1 LNRQNDLHGG
11 ANFALNANLALN
23 WRVLG
28 LLNLYRVLVPL
39 VLLGLYFLGGPRGL
53 AVESPQLFFYA
64 VGFYLCFGLLSVI
77 LVRRRLASA
86 ELQTVVQATVDIT
99 VLMLVLHASGGV
111 SGGLG
116 LLLLVPVGSLA
127 FLLPPRSAL
136 FLAAVTIIA
145 VLAHTIWQQLTGRT
159 DISAYATSGL
169 LGVVLFTIAAAASFV
184 AVTMRQSED
193 LVRQKDVDLANM
205 AELSQYIVQ
214 HLRESLLVVDGGDRI
229 RLINESAA
237 EILGDEHAV
246 PGALVGEVSPRLLY
260 SLTTWRHNESLT
272 TWRANERPDSSPSSF
287 VAADGARLIQP
298 HFAPLS
304 GLAPGPTLIFLE
316 DTSLMAERVQQSK
329 LAALG
334 RLSASIAHE
343 IRNPVGA
350 MSHAGQLLAES
361 PRIGANERRLT
372 DIIRNNSERVSTI
385 INNVLQLSRREP
397 TKPTRLNLGDWLDDF
412 LREFCETMQVPATRI
427 GIHEEAEDLEVRFD
441 PSHLHQVVW
450 NLCDNAIK
458 YGEARDGIAVEI
470 KLARLNPSGR
480 PYLEVADRG
489 PGIEKQSADR
499 IFEPF
504 FTGRKGGTGLGL
516 FIARELCQLN
526 RAILLYEARS
536 GEPTRSIEAARIFEP
551 LRTGANPVLVGEPSR
566 IGETSRGGD
575 TSRGDVS
582 LSAKPSLNDVP
593 RSPDGSIF
601 RIVFSDPQRWE
612 E

>member
-1 LNRQNDLHGG
+1 MNPQFDRNSGSK
-11 ANFALNANLALN
+11 LALD

-28 LLNLYRVLVPL
+28 ILNLYRVLVPL
-39 VLLGLYFLGGPRGL
+39 VLVSLYSLGGGRGL
-53 AVESPQLFFYA
+53 TVDSPRLFFSA
-64 VGFYLCFGLLSVI
+64 AAFYLIFGLFSVI
-77 LVRRRLASA
+77 LVRNRLGSA
-86 ELQTVVQATVDIT
+86 YLQTILQATLDIV
-99 VLMLVLHASGGV
+99 VLMLLLHACGGV
-111 SGGLG
+111 AGGLG

-145 VLAHTIWQQLTGRT
+145 LLAHTIWQQVTGHA
-159 DISAYATSGL
+159 DINAYATAGL
-169 LGVVLFTIAAAASFV
+169 LGIVLFTIAAAASFV
-184 AVTMRQSED
+184 ATSMQQSD
-193 LVRQKDVDLANM
+193 ALVRQKDLDLANL

-214 HLRESLLVVDGGDRI
+214 HLRESLLVVDAADKI

-260 SLTTWRHNESLT
+260 SLSTWRHS
-272 TWRANERPDSSPSSF
+272 EREQGPPSSF

-298 HFAPLS
+298 HFAPLG
-304 GLAPGPTLIFLE
+304 GLEPGPTLIFLE

-361 PRIGANERRLT
+361 PVMGTEERRLT
-372 DIIRNNSERVSTI
+372 DIIRSNSERVSTI
-385 INNVLQLSRREP
+385 INNVLQLSRREA
-397 TKPTRLNLGDWLDDF
+397 TKPTRLMLGDWLEDF
-412 LREFCETMQVPATRI
+412 LDEFCETMQVPMARLAVR
-427 GIHEEAEDLEVRFD
+427 EDARDLEVRID

-450 NLCDNAIK
+450 NLCDNAMK
-458 YGEARDGIAVEI
+458 YGEARDGISLEI
-470 KLARLNPSGR
+470 RLSRLNPSNR
-480 PYLEVADRG
+480 PYLEIADRG
-489 PGIEKQSADR
+489 PGIEARAADR

-526 RAILLYEARS
+526 RAVLLYE
-536 GEPTRSIEAARIFEP
+536 P
-551 LRTGANPVLVGEPSR
+551 
-566 IGETSRGGD
+566 RGG
-575 TSRGDVS
+575 
-582 LSAKPSLNDVP
+582 
-593 RSPDGSIF
+593 DGSIF

>member
-1 LNRQNDLHGG
+1 MNGNSLNQSLDPSNG
-11 ANFALNANLALN
+11 AHLALN

-28 LLNLYRVLVPL
+28 LLNLYRILVPL
-39 VLLGLYFLGGPRGL
+39 VLLGLYSLGGVRGL
-53 AVESPQLFFYA
+53 AVASPQLLFTA
-64 VGFYLCFGLLSVI
+64 AGFYLCFGLFSVI
-77 LVRRRLASA
+77 LVRRRVATA
-86 ELQTVVQATVDIT
+86 HFQTIVQATVDIT
-99 VLMLVLHASGGV
+99 VLMVVLHACGGV
-111 SGGLG
+111 AGGLG

-136 FLAAVTIIA
+136 FLAAVAIIA
-145 VLAHTIWQQLTGRT
+145 VLVHTIWQQLTGT
-159 DISAYATSGL
+159 ADITAYATAGL
-169 LGVVLFTIAAAASFV
+169 LGIVLFTIAAAASFV
-184 AVTMRQSED
+184 ASSMRQSED
-193 LVRQKDVDLANM
+193 LVRQRDLDLANL

-214 HLRESLLVVDGGDRI
+214 HLRESLLVVDAADRV

-237 EILGDEHAV
+237 EILGDDHAI

-260 SLTTWRHNESLT
+260 SLTTWRRS
-272 TWRANERPDSSPSSF
+272 ERGMEAPSNF

-298 HFAPLS
+298 HFAPLGGTS
-304 GLAPGPTLIFLE
+304 PGPTLIFLE

-361 PRIGANERRLT
+361 PSIGADERRLT
-372 DIIRNNSERVSTI
+372 DIIRNNAERVSTI
-385 INNVLQLSRREP
+385 INNVLQLSRREA

-412 LREFCETMQVPATRI
+412 LPEFCETMQVSRTRI
-427 GIHEEAEDLEVRFD
+427 GVFEEAEDLEVRID

-458 YGEARDGIAVEI
+458 YGETRSGISVEI
-470 KLARLNPSGR
+470 KLGRLNPSQR
-480 PYLEVADRG
+480 PFLEVADRG
-489 PGIEKQSADR
+489 AGIDPQSADR

-526 RAILLYEARS
+526 RAVLLYE
-536 GEPTRSIEAARIFEP
+536 
-551 LRTGANPVLVGEPSR
+551 SR
-566 IGETSRGGD
+566 
-575 TSRGDVS
+575 
-582 LSAKPSLNDVP
+582 ND
-593 RSPDGSIF
+593 DGSIF